1 MDSEQKDKKTKV
13 AAGSESDGGISAA
26 IATALEIPKKTP
38 ASDTKLYDPAKPHE
52 IIGSAGTIGV
62 VRGHMN
68 LQRMA
73 GKAVAV
79 ALQGLQVDNRTY
91 EMTWMGIMLQFV
103 TNSPGYL
110 PGYCNGNIDKFLEN
124 IYEYED
130 LLYYFQEWESW
141 RNSFRVSGPNRT

>member
-1 MDSEQKDKKTKV
+1 MDSEQKEKKTTV
-13 AAGSESDGGISAA
+13 AAAPEDDGGISAA
-26 IATALEIPKKTP
+26 IAKSLEVPKKVP
-38 ASDTKLYDPAKPHE
+38 ASDTKLYDPAKPYE
-52 IIGSAGTIGV
+52 IAGPAGTIGV

-91 EMTWMGIMLQFV
+91 EMTWMSIMLQFV

>member
-1 MDSEQKDKKTKV
+1 
-13 AAGSESDGGISAA
+13 
-26 IATALEIPKKTP
+26 
-38 ASDTKLYDPAKPHE
+38 
-52 IIGSAGTIGV
+52 
-62 VRGHMN
+62 MN

-124 IYEYED
+124 IYEFED
-130 LLYYFQEWESW
+130 LTYYFQEWESW
-141 RNSFRVSGPNRT
+141 RNSFRVSGPNRD

>member
-1 MDSEQKDKKTKV
+1 MDSEQKEKKVKI
-13 AAGSESDGGISAA
+13 AATPEDDGGITAV
-26 IATALEIPKKTP
+26 IAKTLEVPKKVP
-38 ASDTKLYDPAKPHE
+38 AGDTKPYDPAKPYE
-52 IIGSAGTIGV
+52 ITGSAGTIGV

-91 EMTWMGIMLQFV
+91 EMTWMSIMLQFV

-141 RNSFRVSGPNRT
+141 RNSFRVSGPNRA